1 LVAVTEHLPA
11 VVEVRTPFV
20 TEQVAPLLE
29 TTSYVTAP
37 LPEPP
42 EILRIKVLPRAV
54 VLTVFEILN
63 ESWFARVNA
72 ISVAVICAGVVK
84 IFATTWQVSAPAAVR
99 SVPIILQPAVF
110 VVKTVRAV
118 PALGTDNLT
127 VEIAE

>member
-1 LVAVTEHLPA
+1 MVAVTEHLPA

-29 TTSYVTAP
+29 TKSYVTAP

-54 VLTVFEILN
+54 VLTVLEILN
-63 ESWFARVNA
+63 DSWFARVNG
-72 ISVAVICAGVVK
+72 ISAAAVCAGVVK
-84 IFATTWQVSAPAAVR
+84 IFATTWHVTAPDAVKSA
-99 SVPIILQPAVF
+99 PIILQPFVL
-110 VVKTVRAV
+110 VVKTERAL
-118 PALGTDNLT
+118 PAPVIDNLT